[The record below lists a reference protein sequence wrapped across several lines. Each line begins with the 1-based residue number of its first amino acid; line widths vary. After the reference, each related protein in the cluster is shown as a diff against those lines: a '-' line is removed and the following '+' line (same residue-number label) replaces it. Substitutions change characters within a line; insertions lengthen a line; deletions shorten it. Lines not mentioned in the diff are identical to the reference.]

1 MITAYAKAG
10 EILVATAVGV
20 GEPLPKNTVWID
32 LFAPTA
38 DEDRHIETIS
48 GLSVPTR
55 EEMREIEESSR
66 FYSESDAH
74 YLVAPVIHGGGAG
87 DFGLDP
93 IVFVLAGKMLVTVR
107 YTEPTPF
114 KLVIARCAK
123 PGNGALTARGDGLSV
138 MMELLETI
146 TDRIADH
153 LENVAL
159 RLDTESRRLFGNPA
173 ANGVKAPPPITTEAF
188 KRTLR
193 MIAYEGEFL
202 SKVRE
207 SLAGVA
213 RFVVFAQ
220 SNVPAAMKRAD
231 AKATLASVDK
241 DLASLNAHAG
251 FLSERVTFLI
261 DAVVGLVS
269 VEQNAIIKLFSVASV
284 ALMPPTL
291 IASIYGMNFQF
302 MPELGWPYGYPLA
315 IGMMI
320 VAAVLPLLYF
330 RKRGWL

>member
-1 MITAYAKAG
+1 MITVYSNANGALAPTP
-10 EILVATAVGV
+10 LVA
-20 GEPLPKNTVWID
+20 GEPLPKTAVWID
-32 LFAPTA
+32 LFAPTP
-38 DEDRHIETIS
+38 DEDRQVEALTGI
-48 GLSVPTR
+48 SVPTR

-74 YLVAPVIHGGGAG
+74 YLVVPVIHGASGA
-87 DFGLDP
+87 FGLDP
-93 IVFVLAGKMLVTVR
+93 IVFVIAGPILITVR

-114 KLVIARCAK
+114 KMVASHHARPAVA
-123 PGNGALTARGDGLSV
+123 PINGKVDGLAV
-138 MMELLETI
+138 LMALVEAI
-146 TDRIADH
+146 VDRIADH

-159 RLDTESRRLFGNPA
+159 RLDNESRRLFGNPA
-173 ANGVKAPPPITTEAF
+173 ATGGGAGHPISTPEF
-188 KRTLR
+188 KNTLR

-220 SNVPAAMKRAD
+220 TNVPAASKRAD
-231 AKATLASVDK
+231 AKATLVSVDR
-241 DLASLNAHAG
+241 DLGSLTAHAG

-269 VEQNAIIKLFSVASV
+269 VEQNAIIKLFSVAAV

-291 IASIYGMNFQF
+291 VASIYGMNFHF
-302 MPELGWPYGYPLA
+302 MPELDWRFGYPLA
-315 IGMMI
+315 LMLMVIS
-320 VAAVLPLLYF
+320 AALPILYF
-330 RKRGWL
+330 RRRGWL